1 MGGDRYITS
10 NGWEDSYDRNERER
24 EAAEDRLRELWV
36 KNNFPLTCDEYIEKV
51 NAEVLA
57 LKARVEQLKKKVESE
72 ESRYYKLYLDS
83 IKANQELESKSVKTL
98 KVQKRR
104 KETLCNRISKLLS
117 DYVEND

>member
-24 EAAEDRLRELWV
+24 EAVEDRLRELWE

-51 NAEVLA
+51 NAEALA
-57 LKARVEQLKKKVESE
+57 LNARVEQLKKKVEFE
-72 ESRYYKLYLDS
+72 NSRYYKLYLDS
-83 IKANQELESKSVKTL
+83 IRANQELVNKSLKAS

-104 KETLCNRISKLLS
+104 AETLCNRISKLLS